1 MSKNCHHNASVA
13 CEVIAFSKIEDDRG
27 HLSVL
32 EGSEQIPFDVNRVF
46 FVANPQSSRGNHA
59 HKSLWELL
67 IPIAGSLDVLV
78 DNGTS
83 QKTFHLKEGT
93 EGLLIPPLNW
103 TQQTNFSSDCIYL
116 VLASQKYSESD
127 YLRNYSEFL
136 EITRAA

>member
-78 DNGTS
+78 DDGFLQKKFNLKQELRATNSTS
-83 QKTFHLKEGT
+83 QLDTANK
-93 EGLLIPPLNW
+93 
-103 TQQTNFSSDCIYL
+103 
-116 VLASQKYSESD
+116 
-127 YLRNYSEFL
+127 FL
-136 EITRAA
+136 TRLHI

>member
-1 MSKNCHHNASVA
+1 MSKISHHNASVA
-13 CEVIAFSKIEDDRG
+13 CEVITFTKIKDDRG

-32 EGSEQIPFDVNRVF
+32 EGSEQIPFGVNRVF
-46 FVANPQSSRGNHA
+46 FVANPHSSRGNHA

-67 IPIAGSLDVLV
+67 IPISGSLDVLV
-78 DNGTS
+78 DDGFS
-83 QKTFHLKEGT
+83 QKNFQLKAGT

-127 YLRNYSEFL
+127 YLRNYSEFI